1 MSECRDDNPAL
12 HSSVVV
18 LMVRVSD
25 SPHESPG
32 CFCTKL
38 RSLRLAKNQIRGTA
52 RIFHLHFSEEPF
64 KTSFS
69 RVAGLSLSGHRQCQI
84 RQRLAENYR
93 PTIFYTFLTTLKL
106 PVVTQPLN

>member
-52 RIFHLHFSEEPF
+52 RIFHLHFSGEPF

-69 RVAGLSLSGHRQCQI
+69 RVAGLSSLDIVNARFGKDLQRIIDRLSFTR
-84 RQRLAENYR
+84 
-93 PTIFYTFLTTLKL
+93 F
-106 PVVTQPLN
+106 